1 MKGMFEDSQ
10 DITWMKNSVKIM
22 SSLSEEN
29 LEELDQ
35 MADELC
41 QEYIAQS
48 DDKANKND
56 LTALFRLGYG
66 LYVVTSRDGEK
77 DNGLIVNTVT
87 QLTDNPNRVAVNIN
101 KANYSHDMIK
111 KTGVMNVNCLSVEA
125 PFKCLKD
132 LDSRAEEK
140 QINLK
145 DGICCVQTM
154 VLPSF
159 QNISMPSLH

>member
-1 MKGMFEDSQ
+1 M
-10 DITWMKNSVKIM
+10 MKNSVKIM

-29 LEELDQ
+29 MEELDQ

-56 LTALFRLGYG
+56 LTALFCLGYG

-101 KANYSHDMIK
+101 KANYSHDIIK

-125 PFKCLKD
+125 PFKVFERFGFQSGREADKFEGWNL
-132 LDSRAEEK
+132 LRAD
-140 QINLK
+140 N
-145 DGICCVQTM
+145 GVAF
-154 VLPSF
+154 LPK
-159 QNISMPSLH
+159 